1 MKSTKV
7 VKFISLFFISFIILF
22 GPFLVVDK
30 NKISLLFAAFYNGF
44 SYYSLFLI
52 FDIVIFYLS
61 LYFELFKPKINLFRV
76 FEILTSTFLLLT
88 VSFYP
93 QFFISTYYF
102 ECNFS
107 YISVLLMISSVLFI
121 LSSLSSIFQDNKLSV
136 KDIVE
141 IGIFVSL
148 AVVLDLGFFKIKI
161 GSQGG
166 SISFAMVP
174 LFLISL
180 RKGFFKGFVASGIIF
195 GLITCLT
202 DNYGFITFPLDYLLG
217 FGSIAIIGLFK
228 NQILPLNN
236 KFTTRGFLFLIL
248 GFILSILSRL
258 FFATLSGI
266 IIYKLNFAGSIT
278 YQLAYLGPSS
288 ALVFAVLILLYKPLL
303 VVNKRYS
310 YHNK

>member
-7 VKFISLFFISFIILF
+7 VKLFSLIFISFIILF
-22 GPFLVVDK
+22 GPFLVVEK
-30 NKISLLFAAFYNGF
+30 VKISAIFAIFSYDI
-44 SYYSLFLI
+44 SYYSFFLI
-52 FDIVIFYLS
+52 FDLALFFVSF
-61 LYFELFKPKINLFRV
+61 YFELFKPKYNFIKV
-76 FEILTSTFLLLT
+76 IEILASLFILIS

-93 QFFISTYYF
+93 QFLNASYHFDCT
-102 ECNFS
+102 FS
-107 YISVLLMISSVLFI
+107 YISILLLICSVVFI
-121 LSSLSSIFQDNKLSV
+121 LSSLSMIFEENTLNV

-161 GSQGG
+161 GTQGG

-202 DNYGFITFPLDYLLG
+202 DNYGFITYPFDYLLG

-228 NQILPLNN
+228 NKIFPANN
-236 KFTTRGFLFLIL
+236 KFTIAGLIFLVI
-248 GFILSILSRL
+248 GFILSIFSRL
-258 FFATLSGI
+258 VFATLSGI
-266 IIYKLNFAGSIT
+266 LIYKLNFVGSIT

-288 ALVFAVLILLYKPLL
+288 GLVLAILILLYKPLL
-303 VVNKRYS
+303 LVNKRYS
-310 YHNK
+310 FHNK